1 MTTWVAVATVACI
14 HAAAFSQITDLI
26 ADQPIAFSFLSL
38 PLLPAYTDLTIVA
51 ALFEDGTKWER
62 NLPPPMFTE
71 AEKKA
76 ALEAQ
81 H

>member
-1 MTTWVAVATVACI
+1 MAVATVACI
-14 HAAAFSQITDLI
+14 HAAAFSQLADLITD
-26 ADQPIAFSFLSL
+26 PSIAFSFLFL
-38 PLLPAYTDLTIVA
+38 PLLPAYTDLAIAA